1 MIDAE
6 SGDAYMSLDTALFLD
21 DDDDDNISNKEAR
34 AKLTDMD
41 KSAIENLFEKWL
53 PEEVSKERSE
63 GG

>member
-1 MIDAE
+1 
-6 SGDAYMSLDTALFLD
+6 MSLDTALFLD